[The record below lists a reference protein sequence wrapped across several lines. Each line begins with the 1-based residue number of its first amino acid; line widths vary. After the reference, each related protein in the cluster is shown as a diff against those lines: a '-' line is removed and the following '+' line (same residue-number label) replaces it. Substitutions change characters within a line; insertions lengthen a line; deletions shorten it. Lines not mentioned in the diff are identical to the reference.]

1 MATVTNEP
9 VPRQIRVP
17 PSPED
22 LSAERIAYLESLV
35 VQARRAAAAF
45 TQYTQEEVDRIVKP
59 MVVAGLEQ
67 AQHLARLAVEETS
80 LGVLEDKALKNM
92 VATEFVYNY
101 VKDKKTVGAIR
112 EFPERGIVEVAE
124 PIGVIFSLTPITNPT
139 STVLF
144 KCIMAIKT
152 RNAAIF
158 SPHPNAWR
166 CCFEAVRIMYETALE
181 HGAPEG
187 AFTCLESHGLQEN
200 AYLMKHKDI
209 GLIDATGGPGVVK
222 AAYSSGKPALGVGP
236 GNTPVYL
243 EKTADLNMAVVD
255 IITSKTFDNGTI
267 CASEQT
273 VVMDDEIFDLAVKKF
288 VDLGAHLC
296 NETETKMLER
306 AVIDPETGFMQPVA
320 VGQKATDIAHRAGI
334 AVKPNTK
341 LLIAQIE
348 GVGREHPLSV
358 EKLFPVLSVY
368 RAKSVDEALKV
379 CVDVNHL
386 GGVGHTAV
394 VFSRN
399 DEVVRRFSEVINAG
413 RIIVNSPG
421 SIGAFGG
428 VYNDMVP
435 TFSFGCGTGGG
446 NSTTDNVNVYHYLN
460 IKRVARRTQAHM
472 WFRVPN
478 QIYFNMN
485 AVENLRR
492 LQSKSTIII
501 TNPAMEQ
508 IGYVDVVRRQLLP
521 EALVHVCVIPDG
533 EPEVKTILQ
542 GVEAL
547 NYYKADQIIALGGGS
562 VIDAAKIMKL
572 KYESPDADLEEL
584 AAPFMDIRKRVVE
597 YPTEKVQRAR
607 LIAISTTS
615 GTGSE
620 VTPFAVL
627 SDKERGRKVTLAD
640 YSLTPDVA
648 IVDPQFVLSMPKG
661 LTADTGID
669 CLTHALEAA
678 VSIYASPYTD
688 SNAMQAIR
696 LVFKYL
702 PIAYERPNDEE
713 ARCMMHN
720 AACIAAI
727 AFSNAAVGVNHALA
741 HAFGARFGIT
751 HGRAN
756 ALMLPHVIAFNASV
770 PSKFMPSP
778 NQRGYIAHK
787 KYATIT
793 ELLGLGGSTV
803 EEKVKRLIAATQ
815 QLLDQ
820 LAIPRSIAELG
831 ISKEQFELAMP
842 DLAKNAFDDPS
853 WRSNPRM
860 PLVSELVELFWIA
873 YRGRGTAESVA
884 DLHQQTA

>member
-1 MATVTNEP
+1 MSSSDTPQHPIRIPPATKC
-9 VPRQIRVP
+9 
-17 PSPED
+17 
-22 LSAERIAYLESLV
+22 LSNDRAAYLEGLLRK
-35 VQARRAAAAF
+35 ARNAAAVF
-45 TQYTQEEVDRIVKP
+45 TQYTQTDVDRIVKP

-67 AQHLARLAVEETS
+67 AQHLARLAVEETK

-101 VKDKKTVGAIR
+101 VKDKRTVGAIR
-112 EFPERGIVEVAE
+112 EFPERGLVEVAE
-124 PIGVIFSLTPITNPT
+124 PIGIILSLTPITNPT

-152 RNAAIF
+152 RNAVIF
-158 SPHPNAWR
+158 SPHPNAWG
-166 CCFEAVRIMYETALE
+166 CCYEAVRIMYETAVK

-187 AFTCLESHGLQEN
+187 VFTCLESHDLEDN
-200 AYLMKHKDI
+200 AYLMHHKDI

-243 EKTADLNMAVVD
+243 EKSADLNMAVVD
-255 IITSKTFDNGTI
+255 ILTSKTFDNGTI

-273 VVMDDEIFDLAVKKF
+273 VVIDDEIYDLVLKKF
-288 VDLGAHLC
+288 ADLGAHIC
-296 NETETKMLER
+296 NEKETRILER
-306 AVIDPETGFMQPVA
+306 TVIDPATGCMAAKA
-320 VGQKATDIAHRAGI
+320 VGQKATDIARMVGI
-334 AVKPNTK
+334 AVKPDTK
-341 LLIAQIE
+341 MLIAPIQ

-368 RAKSVDEALKV
+368 RARSVDEALKV
-379 CVDVNHL
+379 CVDVNHA
-386 GGVGHTAV
+386 GGLGHTAV

-399 DEVVRRFSEVINAG
+399 DMVIRRFSDVINAG

-446 NSTTDNVNVYHYLN
+446 NSTTDNINIYHYLN

-485 AVENLRR
+485 AVENLRS
-492 LQSKSTIII
+492 LASSSTIII
-501 TNPAMEQ
+501 TNPAIEQ
-508 IGYVDVVRRQLLP
+508 MGHVDVVRRHIPPQT
-521 EALVHVCVIPDG
+521 LVHVSVIPDA

-547 NYYKADQIIALGGGS
+547 NFYKADQIIALGGGS

-572 KYESPDADLEEL
+572 KYESPEADLEEL

-597 YPTEKVQRAR
+597 YPTEKVHQAR
-607 LIAISTTS
+607 LVALSTTS

-627 SDKERGRKVTLAD
+627 TDKARGRKVTLAD

-648 IVDPQFVLSMPKG
+648 IVDPQFVMSMPKG

-688 SNAMQAIR
+688 SSAMQAIR

-702 PIAYERPNDEE
+702 PISYAHPHDEE
-713 ARCMMHN
+713 ARSMMHN

-741 HAFGARFGIT
+741 HAFGARFGVS

-756 ALMLPHVIAFNASV
+756 ALMLPHVIAYNASV

-778 NQRGYIAHK
+778 NQKGYVAHK
-787 KYATIT
+787 KYATIAD
-793 ELLGLGGSTV
+793 LLGLGGSTV
-803 EEKVKRLIAATQ
+803 EEKVTRLVAATE

-831 ISKEQFELAMP
+831 ISKEEFERAMP
-842 DLAKNAFDDPS
+842 DLAKIAFDDPS

-860 PLVSELVELFWIA
+860 PLVSELVELFWQA
-873 YRGRGTAESVA
+873 YQGRALATTVA
-884 DLHQQTA
+884 APQLQAR